1 MISLKVF
8 VMMLALIASVIAVT
22 ILHSQDAIAS
32 AYAGQTSGS
41 TRVGPADLDVEG
53 AAEAESATMRGATKG
68 TTTSGNMTGVVEFLS
83 IQNAKSG
90 SLSQIN
96 ATAYTLELN
105 NVANKTIMFSDRPE
119 RIVETVSTSNFIGNW
134 ATGPN
139 SFSEDEPNDASIVK
153 DTQTGQL
160 ETAVIESSNPVYDTT
175 SNTLTYTIMAEN
187 GTSIALPEEFGQS
200 ILVVDPGGQ
209 PGIGT

>member
-1 MISLKVF
+1 
-8 VMMLALIASVIAVT
+8 MMLALIASVIAVT

-41 TRVGPADLDVEG
+41 TRVGPADLDVEE

>member
-41 TRVGPADLDVEG
+41 TRVGPADIDVEE

>member
-1 MISLKVF
+1 
-8 VMMLALIASVIAVT
+8 MMLALIASVIAVT

>member
-1 MISLKVF
+1 
-8 VMMLALIASVIAVT
+8 MMLALIASVIAVT

-41 TRVGPADLDVEG
+41 TRVGPADIDVEE

-139 SFSEDEPNDASIVK
+139 SFSEDEPNDALIVK